1 MPTTRPHSNGS
12 DQSKSPT
19 EAVEAEKI
27 PTTPVSRAAQPPKF
41 DPVLQVTFLLVFWLI
56 FLQKNLSQAAAA
68 MLSQSVKPQI
78 QNPFSM
84 WRAGNPYS
92 ALAPFN
98 QVAED
103 KSTNKGTYN

>member
-1 MPTTRPHSNGS
+1 
-12 DQSKSPT
+12 
-19 EAVEAEKI
+19 
-27 PTTPVSRAAQPPKF
+27 
-41 DPVLQVTFLLVFWLI
+41 
-56 FLQKNLSQAAAA
+56 

-98 QVAED
+98 TVAED
-103 KSTNKGTYN
+103 KSTNKGTLWNNFNSEPFSRLPSYLSVSGVHFVPLDFDSNREDKIYLNLF